1 MHSIWDATLGRLV
14 QTYFH
19 EQQPTDV
26 SFTTQHGASGSV
38 PLIVTASA
46 DGVVRAWDTRDRPE
60 NSGVYSFN
68 HQHAVRQ
75 LVFTGDSTIIS
86 FGAQHTRIWDSRMVA
101 ERVFDHIG
109 TTYVRELPG
118 SVLADAK
125 LGKIVLMSD
134 AGSLSVYDTRT
145 GNALHDFGAGHVRT
159 ARVLRTDGS
168 TVVTGNSSGT
178 VSVWDI
184 TSGNYAWKRDIAA
197 HSAAINDLQF
207 DGIKLLTGSTD
218 KSISVSDIRTGNR
231 YVLASLRGSVSVC

>member
-178 VSVWDI
+178 VSVWD
-184 TSGNYAWKRDIAA
+184 TPG
-197 HSAAINDLQF
+197 SATLLPTALPSTTCNSTASSCSPARLIRASACLIFEPAIGTF
-207 DGIKLLTGSTD
+207 LLH
-218 KSISVSDIRTGNR
+218 
-231 YVLASLRGSVSVC
+231 